1 MLLGNAPEK
10 PRPFRGSGVSPTLYT
25 QVIIPPAVLRELEGP
40 ETPAAVRTWVA
51 HRPAWFEVCAPQQ
64 PLAETA
70 FPALGA
76 GEHEAIVVAEE
87 VQADFVLIDERDGR
101 RVARSRALAVIGTL
115 GVLEEAA
122 IRGLIDLP
130 PEVFGRVISLIV
142 ALNQFTF
149 AFGPGLLG
157 LLRDTTGSY
166 TASLALCVFL
176 QTCAA
181 AIVLRI
187 RPGALYRWS
196 VWSKTRTVI

>member
-1 MLLGNAPEK
+1 MLVVADTSPINYLVLIQHELLL
-10 PRPFRGSGVSPTLYT
+10 PTLYT
-25 QVIIPPAVLRELEGP
+25 QVIIPPAVLRELEDP
-40 ETPAAVRTWVA
+40 ETPETVRTWVA

-76 GEHEAIVVAEE
+76 GERETIVVAEE

-130 PEVFGRVISLIV
+130 R
-142 ALNQFTF
+142 ALARLQATTF
-149 AFGPGLLG
+149 YVSPALFEELLA
-157 LLRDTTGSY
+157 RD
-166 TASLALCVFL
+166 
-176 QTCAA
+176 AA
-181 AIVLRI
+181 RKGQ
-187 RPGALYRWS
+187 P
-196 VWSKTRTVI
+196 